1 MIQRCKNCHLPGN
14 YPGISFDS
22 EGTCN
27 FCQKEATKFQYP
39 GIDVVK
45 KQIENILAQSDPNRK
60 YDCIVGASGGRDSS
74 YLLYVAK
81 EVLNLRVLAL
91 TIKHDFMTPQAL
103 KNIKTITEKL
113 GIDIEYIEN
122 DVLNKG
128 SRKSL
133 KVWAK
138 NPDAAMS
145 VTFCTGCRYG
155 LRKLIPQY
163 AREHNVPILLIGDV
177 PFEKMDYRVDL
188 LCDGGKINMAN
199 KLMGYTKRL
208 LKNPSYVSTIYDQC
222 RDYVSWQKTEAGLE
236 KPVKITP
243 FYYMEWNKQTV
254 ISTIEK
260 LGWGYDDKF
269 NSSWRS
275 DCYINLLRQFVYK
288 KMVGFN
294 DLDVYYGQL
303 VREKEMTLPEALERI
318 ETEGKFD
325 EDVVRKIFK
334 DFYNI
339 DYDKIKDKME
349 MKERIAD

>member
-1 MIQRCKNCHLPGN
+1 
-14 YPGISFDS
+14 
-22 EGTCN
+22 
-27 FCQKEATKFQYP
+27 
-39 GIDVVK
+39 
-45 KQIENILAQSDPNRK
+45 
-60 YDCIVGASGGRDSS
+60 
-74 YLLYVAK
+74 
-81 EVLNLRVLAL
+81 
-91 TIKHDFMTPQAL
+91 
-103 KNIKTITEKL
+103 
-113 GIDIEYIEN
+113 
-122 DVLNKG
+122 
-128 SRKSL
+128 
-133 KVWAK
+133 
-138 NPDAAMS
+138 
-145 VTFCTGCRYG
+145 
-155 LRKLIPQY
+155 
-163 AREHNVPILLIGDV
+163 
-177 PFEKMDYRVDL
+177 
-188 LCDGGKINMAN
+188 
-199 KLMGYTKRL
+199 MGYTKRL

-303 VREKEMTLPEALERI
+303 VREKEMSLPEALAHI

-325 EDVVRKIFK
+325 EDVVREIFR

-349 MKERIAD
+349 MKEQIAD